1 MINEVRLL
9 DSNLPNA
16 DQEGLEVPNI
26 VNEYNED
33 NFEIDEEAHSDMRMP
48 YLDSEVIL
56 EENDVILWQQHKT
69 TSQWRDSEGPKI
81 SDISATIDGGQK
93 MLCVQAWADIH
104 FVWEWVKTA

>member
-33 NFEIDEEAHSDMRMP
+33 NFEIDEEAHSDMQMP
-48 YLDSEVIL
+48 YLGPELIL
-56 EENDVILWQQHKT
+56 EENDVIMCSKMVKLEKT
-69 TSQWRDSEGPKI
+69 
-81 SDISATIDGGQK
+81 
-93 MLCVQAWADIH
+93 
-104 FVWEWVKTA
+104 